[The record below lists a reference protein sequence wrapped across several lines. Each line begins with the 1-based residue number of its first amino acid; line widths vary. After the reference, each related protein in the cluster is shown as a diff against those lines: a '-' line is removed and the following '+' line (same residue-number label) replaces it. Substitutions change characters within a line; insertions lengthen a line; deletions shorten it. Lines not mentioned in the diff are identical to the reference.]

1 MHVTLKT
8 FRTLTL
14 VGALL
19 LASAPALMAQGSSE
33 ERTAWLGVSIQDVTE
48 DLSQTLPRGVRE
60 GALVNSVV
68 EGSPAETAG
77 LTEGDVI
84 VKIEQT
90 RVRNSKDLTDA
101 MQSFRVGQTAGI
113 EYYRDGR
120 RMRTEAV
127 LTGQEDEFE
136 WQPRAER
143 RGRRQR
149 TQEPD
154 MYYFDNRAPRAFAFM
169 TGDTPRLGVALV
181 DLTDQLSEYFGVKSG
196 VLVSEVKEESAA
208 ETAGLKAGDVIT
220 EVAGKPTS
228 DSRDVREELSE
239 VESGPVTITVMRKG
253 KPITVTAELERPSRS
268 RMSGFHG
275 PSAPMFNIPEVTWDQ
290 EEFKA
295 EMEQLREEMKQLQK
309 ELSDMRGDSR

>member
-1 MHVTLKT
+1 MHFTLRAIK
-8 FRTLTL
+8 TLTV

-19 LASAPALMAQGSSE
+19 LASAPALLAQDNSDH
-33 ERTAWLGVSIQDVTE
+33 RTAWLGVSIQDVTE
-48 DLSQTLPRGVRE
+48 ELSQTLPRGVSE

-90 RVRNSKDLTDA
+90 RVHNSKDLTDA
-101 MQSFRVGQTAGI
+101 MRSFRVGQTAVI

-127 LTGQEDEFE
+127 LSGQEDELE

-149 TQEPD
+149 TQEPG
-154 MYYFDNRAPRAFAFM
+154 MYYFDTPSPRAFAFM
-169 TGDTPRLGVALV
+169 TGATPRLGVGLV
-181 DLTDQLSEYFGVKSG
+181 DLTPQLSEYFGVESG

-208 ETAGLKAGDVIT
+208 QTAGLKAGDVIT
-220 EVAGKPTS
+220 EVGGKPTS
-228 DSRDVREELSE
+228 DSREVREELSA
-239 VESGPVTITVMRKG
+239 VESGPVTLTVIRNG
-253 KPITVTAELERPSRS
+253 KPLTVTAELERRSRS